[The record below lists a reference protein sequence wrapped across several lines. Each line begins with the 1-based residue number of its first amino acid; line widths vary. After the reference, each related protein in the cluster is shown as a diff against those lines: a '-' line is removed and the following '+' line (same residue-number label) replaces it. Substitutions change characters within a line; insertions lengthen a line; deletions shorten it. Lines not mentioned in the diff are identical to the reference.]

1 MTAKFSSS
9 DSLLPDGQA
18 LLFFV
23 MRCLMYA
30 HSYNDYQMARDAFA
44 RLPPGTRS
52 RLGQTYFFGGRT
64 PVPPTYGDHGPHA
77 AGRQRFG
84 ADRYLT
90 GTGTRGVQGQD
101 RASHRWRYP

>member
-52 RLGQTYFFGGRT
+52 RLGQTDFSAAERRCPRHMAIT
-64 PVPPTYGDHGPHA
+64 ALMRRAARDLGPIA
-77 AGRQRFG
+77 I
-84 ADRYLT
+84 
-90 GTGTRGVQGQD
+90 
-101 RASHRWRYP
+101 